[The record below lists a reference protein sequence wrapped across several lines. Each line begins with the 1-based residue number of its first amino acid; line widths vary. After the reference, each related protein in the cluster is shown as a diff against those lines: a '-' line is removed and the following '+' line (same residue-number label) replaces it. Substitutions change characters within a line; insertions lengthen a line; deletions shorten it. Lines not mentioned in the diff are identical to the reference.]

1 MMLYSHFVYNRSILQ
16 LFFTHVKNITQLGA
30 EFHSAYMFL
39 LILAGF
45 LIGIFGTLIGAGG
58 GFILVP
64 VLILSYPELS
74 AESITAISIVIV
86 AANAISGSIAYARS
100 GRIDFRAGIL
110 FALFTIPGSV
120 LGVLTTQFIPRHLFN
135 ILFGILLVFLSAYL
149 FFKNNKPIKPAR
161 VDTNQRRWK
170 HHELVDTGGTRYS
183 YTYNQTRGI
192 VISVLVGYLS
202 PLLGIGGGII
212 HVPALVQWLQFPVFI
227 ATATSHFILAIMA
240 TVSVIVHAIKG
251 SYGDPKIMHM
261 VIGLIIGVIP
271 GAQIGAWLSHKIK
284 GHTIIRVLAVCLG
297 IVGIRILLS

>member
-1 MMLYSHFVYNRSILQ
+1 
-16 LFFTHVKNITQLGA
+16 
-30 EFHSAYMFL
+30 MFP
-39 LILAGF
+39 LILGGF

-64 VLILSYPELS
+64 VLILTYPELS

-100 GRIDFRAGIL
+100 GRIDFKAGIL
-110 FALFTIPGSV
+110 FALFTIPGSI

-135 ILFGILLVFLSAYL
+135 VLFGILMVALSAYL
-149 FFKNNKPIKPAR
+149 FFRHNKTIRPVPVNNNKK
-161 VDTNQRRWK
+161 RWK
-170 HHELVDTGGTRYS
+170 HREMVDAEGTKYS

-192 VISVLVGYLS
+192 VISILVGYLS
-202 PLLGIGGGII
+202 PVLGIGGGII

-261 VIGLIIGVIP
+261 VIGLIIGVVP

-284 GHTIIRVLAVCLG
+284 RHTIIRSLAICLG
-297 IVGIRILLS
+297 IVGFRILLS

>member
-1 MMLYSHFVYNRSILQ
+1 MI
-16 LFFTHVKNITQLGA
+16 
-30 EFHSAYMFL
+30 L

-74 AESITAISIVIV
+74 AESITAISIAIV
-86 AANAISGSIAYARS
+86 AANAISGSVAYARS
-100 GRIDFRAGIL
+100 GRIDFKAGLL
-110 FALFTIPGSV
+110 FALFTIPGSI

-135 ILFGILLVFLSAYL
+135 IIFGVLLVALSAYL
-149 FFKNNKPIKPAR
+149 FFNHNKAIKPVLVYDDR
-161 VDTNQRRWK
+161 KRWK
-170 HHELVDTGGTRYS
+170 HHELIDAGGTKYN
-183 YTYNQTRGI
+183 YTYNQTWGI
-192 VISVLVGYLS
+192 IISILVGYLS
-202 PLLGIGGGII
+202 PVLGIGGGII

-251 SYGDPKIMHM
+251 SYADPKIMHM

-284 GHTIIRVLAVCLG
+284 GHTIIRVLAICLG
-297 IVGIRILLS
+297 VVGIRILLS